1 MTLQSKTERL
11 ERELR
16 VMGDRLRTL
25 ETRNKDL
32 EATNREE
39 WVRHYKLPTTLF
51 SSCYLICTNFV
62 LHVHIKNDIHDMYV
76 YYLLNILNR
85 TVVTQPD

>member
-1 MTLQSKTERL
+1 MSSHQSTQSDVRQYKDQINLMEQRNMTLKSKTERL

-32 EATNREE
+32 ETANREE
-39 WVRHYKLPTTLF
+39 WVRRLY
-51 SSCYLICTNFV
+51 
-62 LHVHIKNDIHDMYV
+62 
-76 YYLLNILNR
+76 
-85 TVVTQPD
+85 

>member
-1 MTLQSKTERL
+1 MVSQQASSEIFHQSSQSDVRQYKDQINLMEQRNMTLQAKTERL

-32 EATNREE
+32 EAATREE
-39 WVRHYKLPTTLF
+39 WVRHF
-51 SSCYLICTNFV
+51 I
-62 LHVHIKNDIHDMYV
+62 
-76 YYLLNILNR
+76 
-85 TVVTQPD
+85 

>member
-1 MTLQSKTERL
+1 MTLQAKTERL

-32 EATNREE
+32 ETANREE
-39 WVRHYKLPTTLF
+39 WVRSL
-51 SSCYLICTNFV
+51 
-62 LHVHIKNDIHDMYV
+62 
-76 YYLLNILNR
+76 
-85 TVVTQPD
+85 

>member
-39 WVRHYKLPTTLF
+39 WVRHTSYRRLCLAVA
-51 SSCYLICTNFV
+51 I
-62 LHVHIKNDIHDMYV
+62 
-76 YYLLNILNR
+76 
-85 TVVTQPD
+85 

>member
-1 MTLQSKTERL
+1 MEQRNTTLQAKTERL

-32 EATNREE
+32 EAANREE
-39 WVRHYKLPTTLF
+39 WVG
-51 SSCYLICTNFV
+51 
-62 LHVHIKNDIHDMYV
+62 
-76 YYLLNILNR
+76 ILNF
-85 TVVTQPD
+85 